1 MTLSRIAALVWKDFL
16 LDARRLSEA
25 ASMLIFVAA
34 SAVMASYAVRG
45 HASPRAS
52 VASLLLVMLF
62 LAVYTAL
69 SSFIREAER
78 GTLDALRVS
87 PVNPE
92 EVYVAK
98 LVYSFALLLATSLAY
113 SLLYAFFSQDA
124 SLLYPSMLLLTA
136 SMSVYTASASSLASA
151 LLVYSEARAFLLP
164 VTIAVLVLPYLQA
177 VTPLA
182 IDAATGVVILPV
194 NMVGVSLASLG
205 FALLTVWLSRY
216 ALEAV

>member
-1 MTLSRIAALVWKDFL
+1 MTLSRIAALIWKDFV
-16 LDARRLSEA
+16 LDARRFSEA
-25 ASMLIFVAA
+25 SSMLIFVAA
-34 SAVMASYAVRG
+34 SAVMASYVVRE
-45 HASPRAS
+45 HVSPRAS
-52 VASLLLVMLF
+52 VVSLVLVMLF

-69 SSFIREAER
+69 SSFVREAER

-98 LVYSFALLLATSLAY
+98 LVYSFLLLASTSISY
-113 SLLYAFFSQDA
+113 SLLYAFFSQDVT
-124 SLLYPSMLLLTA
+124 LLYPSMLLLTV

-177 VTPLA
+177 ITPLA
-182 IDAATGVVILPV
+182 VDAATGTPILPV
-194 NMVGVSLASLG
+194 NIVGISLASLG